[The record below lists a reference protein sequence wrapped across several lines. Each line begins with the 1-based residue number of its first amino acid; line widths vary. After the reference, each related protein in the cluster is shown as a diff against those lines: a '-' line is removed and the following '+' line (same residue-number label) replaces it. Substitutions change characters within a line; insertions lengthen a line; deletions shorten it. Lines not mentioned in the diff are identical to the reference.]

1 MSERPA
7 GDDLLT
13 PGGVAALLFVDR
25 KTVSRWAQAGKIPF
39 IRTPGGH
46 RRYLK
51 ADVMAIR
58 AGNFNHLDESPPV
71 PLPRSSADRYETL
84 DAAARS
90 DGAAAAVVADAV
102 AIALE
107 AEAAEAAEA
116 VELVAVAVRVASEKA
131 AVAAEKARGAR
142 EVAADEAARAVAREA
157 ARTAT
162 RMRIR
167 ADVAAAQVAEAAAL
181 AVDQISEA
189 DVSRE
194 PAESA
199 VLLAET
205 VAAAAR
211 ATAQDTSRAAT
222 VVATAVTTA
231 AAEMARMTSAAEDA
245 YDHEVTTAADA
256 LLQLSTET
264 ARRVAV
270 ENGARAAGVA
280 TAAKEAAAALHVSSH
295 SRRQTSTTTPS
306 AR

>member
-1 MSERPA
+1 MAERPA
-7 GDDLLT
+7 GEDLLT

-25 KTVSRWAQAGKIPF
+25 KTVTRWAVAGKIPF

-58 AGNFNHLDESPPV
+58 AGDFNHLDESPPI
-71 PLPRSSADRYETL
+71 PSPRSGVDQYQTTG
-84 DAAARS
+84 AAARS
-90 DGAAAAVVADAV
+90 DDVAAAAVVADAV

-116 VELVAVAVRVASEKA
+116 VELIAVAVRMASDKA

-167 ADVAAAQVAEAAAL
+167 ADVAAAQVADAAAL
-181 AVDQISEA
+181 AVDQIIERGESG
-189 DVSRE
+189 E
-194 PAESA
+194 PAKSA
-199 VLLAET
+199 ILLAET

-211 ATAQDTSRAAT
+211 ATAEDTSRAAT

-231 AAEMARMTSAAEDA
+231 AAEMARMTSAVEDA
-245 YDHEVTTAADA
+245 YEHEVATAADA

-270 ENGARAAGVA
+270 ETEARAAGVA
-280 TAAKEAAAALHVSSH
+280 LAAHEAAAALHDSAD
-295 SRRQTSTTTPS
+295 SRTPTTTPS
-306 AR
+306 TR